1 MFQLRSCW
9 CPRRWHQASAKRKE
23 RTLND
28 LYNLTRI
35 ITQPEVTP
43 VLRGSFRMQGP
54 VDETCC
60 DIQTNME
67 LFRDEKG
74 LGRHSKSQK
83 VLMRTESGMCNVCSA
98 PCSSCLHIN
107 RTLMGSKNDEF
118 SDETCDGNAYSQ
130 HSVND
135 VVPGKSTACDVG
147 WNATS
152 ETSNLLSVSSNHDSF
167 SENAESKACL
177 RTSDA
182 SKDVEMHPKFSYGV
196 TAGDNQ
202 LPSKPQ
208 CKTDERALANKLE
221 NRKVIEGHGDSVSC
235 VSGGNDTNKLASHDN
250 GNVIRKMEP
259 HSSASAKLSSHQIDL
274 IGIHSSKDRSD
285 VNSPCPFGSKSHSC
299 NVRELEDDLGSQLI
313 VELPQLSK
321 EHLNSSLTKEAASD
335 MTCGRGSAPYACG
348 GIEDGRL
355 LGGNS
360 TASDTLCII
369 VEGEAETDKGSDDL
383 PARAVNFQ
391 EQIEGV
397 LPDLQETSL
406 FSQDVDDSDGSDI
419 VEHDVKV
426 CDICGDA
433 GREDLLAICS
443 RCSDGAEHTYCM
455 REMVDKVPEG
465 DWFCEE
471 CKFDEEIKNLKQ
483 DKTVAAYGSDK
494 TQSSGLATALNT
506 NAFVKLD
513 KKDSDDKTN
522 TDIPKEK
529 VSSKRYAENIEVAS
543 AVKRQVLEPTV
554 GSPKTSSP
562 SRIAALSRDSSFKTL
577 DKGKMKPVH
586 PLSSGTCATIDSSKA
601 ALSPTGSR
609 LQTPRGTLLK
619 SNSFSSTNAKP
630 KVKLVDE
637 VVLQKQKSARDLASL
652 DVKEGAN
659 RSIGKSISFK
669 SVNPGRLNPSE
680 SKVKMLSPKFS
691 HGQDIKGL
699 KPAKEWNLLERK
711 NSFKSERSVVSSAVG
726 NNTFSVLKSDKKIAS
741 CGESYPLPS
750 VSNNREPKGV
760 QSNSKSST
768 LSKSTSFVARR
779 GSGVPGELKMQ
790 SCALGVA
797 GASSA
802 NEISSFAE
810 QKPNQTSLMY
820 DQSSEFTAERPFCNA
835 DEGLPVVVPQPQEST
850 NLGEKIRD
858 SSIYHSRP
866 SSTAG
871 GSAPCK
877 KCKEIGHSAQLCPV
891 ENPRSLLGDASA
903 AKSSR
908 EVMDKDNKLKAAIEA
923 AMLKKPVI
931 YRKNKMPYQS
941 DELSM
946 SNTSLSCETRSL
958 DQLSTPISTR
968 NNFSAE
974 VVHEGHAVL
983 RNSIDE
989 FCKQATVNNTKHLSV
1004 LPSEAAMW
1012 KTGDNS
1018 LIDPS
1023 DGKPFIND
1031 LPSHASSAVPVL
1043 LKMSIIPE
1051 HEYIW
1056 QGVFEVQ
1063 SNRRCP
1069 ELHDGI
1075 QAHLSTCASSRALEV
1090 AKNFPSKILL
1100 NEVPRSSTWPLQ
1112 FQEFGV
1118 REDNIALY
1126 FFAKDLESYDESYR
1140 SLLETMIKNDLALKG
1155 NFDGVELLI
1164 FPSNH
1169 LPEKSQRWNM
1179 LYFLWGVFRGKKVN
1193 CLQDASGTPKKYCM
1207 PEDLPATIISLP
1219 ETMRSLGPTDGDLR
1233 TCSKVYY
1240 VALGSECPAS
1250 MESPCLSS
1258 ETINEDCDTSKSCL
1272 DPKGQCT
1279 QANARQQDCNVDATP
1294 LPSIQRTSAMSFQ
1307 ETRCTCAPLEDNVD
1321 PDCKLHV
1328 KRLPSVQ
1335 DAGPIRGLKK
1345 NDKMPTF
1352 LSNATDCLQN
1362 SSCSFEIRG
1371 GVNSSE
1377 NLVTYERTLK
1387 EKERY
1392 LDTKTVMQRQKMMRD
1407 DETMKEVNTW
1417 QNNHGKRLH
1426 EDSAWTGS
1434 QASAGG
1440 SQMSSW
1446 NDGKGELLD
1455 GGCASKKQ
1463 KTGYSELYVCNSSS
1477 STNPLRE
1484 SFTLGTQDMSTS
1496 SQIKEDMCK
1505 EACNERDVSRNNGSA
1520 ERYFFPVDP
1529 HPATKDFNS
1538 GGKSLPWKVFSSEND
1553 DRLPDGAPNLELAL
1567 GADMESSKQGILPFL
1582 MGKPNLKDDQ
1592 EDQPAEKAATT
1603 KEAEEDVS
1611 ACLSLSL
1618 SFPFPDKEGAVEHAS
1633 KVEQLRP
1640 DDRRQVNTSL
1650 LLFKGLS
1657 DE

>member
-1 MFQLRSCW
+1 
-9 CPRRWHQASAKRKE
+9 
-23 RTLND
+23 
-28 LYNLTRI
+28 
-35 ITQPEVTP
+35 
-43 VLRGSFRMQGP
+43 MQGP

-60 DIQTNME
+60 DIQKNME
-67 LFRDEKG
+67 LFQDEKG
-74 LGRHSKSQK
+74 LGSHSKSQK
-83 VLMRTESGMCNVCSA
+83 VLMRTESGTCNVCSA

-130 HSVND
+130 YSVND
-135 VVPGKSTACDVG
+135 VVPSKSTACGVG
-147 WNATS
+147 WNTTS
-152 ETSNLLSVSSNHDSF
+152 ETSNLLSVSSYHDSF

-177 RTSDA
+177 RTSDVSGA
-182 SKDVEMHPKFSYGV
+182 SKDVEMHPRFSSGV
-196 TAGDNQ
+196 TTGDTQ

-208 CKTDERALANKLE
+208 CKTDERALANNLQD
-221 NRKVIEGHGDSVSC
+221 RKVIEGHGDSISC
-235 VSGGNDTNKLASHDN
+235 VSGGNDANKLANQDN
-250 GNVIRKMEP
+250 GNVIRKMKP
-259 HSSASAKLSSHQIDL
+259 LSSSAKLSSHQIDL
-274 IGIHSSKDRSD
+274 IGIHSSKDMSN
-285 VNSPCPFGSKSHSC
+285 VNSPCPFGSESHSC
-299 NVRELEDDLGSQLI
+299 NVRELEDDLGSQLP
-313 VELPQLSK
+313 VELHQLSK

-335 MTCGRGSAPYACG
+335 MACAQGSAPYACG
-348 GIEDGRL
+348 GIKNDRL

-360 TASDTLCII
+360 TASDTLCIDF
-369 VEGEAETDKGSDDL
+369 EGETETDKGSDDL
-383 PARAVNFQ
+383 PARAVNFP
-391 EQIEGV
+391 EQIEDIEKVKESCV

-433 GREDLLAICS
+433 GREDLLAICN

-455 REMVDKVPEG
+455 REMVDEVPEG

-483 DKTVAAYGSDK
+483 DKIVAAYGSDK

-513 KKDSDDKTN
+513 KKDSDDKTIKDIPKETQSSGIVTVLN
-522 TDIPKEK
+522 TNAFVKLDKKDSDDKTIKDIPKEK
-529 VSSKRYAENIEVAS
+529 ASSKRYAENIEVAS

-562 SRIAALSRDSSFKTL
+562 SRIAALSHDSSFKTL
-577 DKGKMKPVH
+577 DKGKVKPVH
-586 PLSSGTCATIDSSKA
+586 PLSSGTCATNDSSKA

-619 SNSFSSTNAKP
+619 SNSFNSTNAKP

-637 VVLQKQKSARDLASL
+637 VVLQKQKSARELASL
-652 DVKEGAN
+652 DVKEGAI
-659 RSIGKSISFK
+659 RSMGKSISFK
-669 SVNPGRLNPSE
+669 SVNPSRLNPSE

-691 HGQDIKGL
+691 HVQDLKGL
-699 KPAKEWNLLERK
+699 KPAKEWNLLEKK

-726 NNTFSVLKSDKKIAS
+726 NTTVSMLKSDKKLAS
-741 CGESYPLPS
+741 CGESYSPPS

-760 QSNSKSST
+760 QSDSKSST
-768 LSKSTSFVARR
+768 LSKSTIHVARR
-779 GSGVPGELKMQ
+779 GSGLPGEHKMQ
-790 SCALGVA
+790 SCTLGVA

-802 NEISSFAE
+802 NGISSSTE
-810 QKPNQTSLMY
+810 QKPNQTSLVY
-820 DQSSEFTAERPFCNA
+820 DQSSDFTAERPFCNA
-835 DEGLPVVVPQPQEST
+835 DEGLPVVVPHPREST

-866 SSTAG
+866 SITAG
-871 GSAPCK
+871 GIAPCK
-877 KCKEIGHSAQLCPV
+877 KCKEIGHSAQSCHV
-891 ENPRSLLGDASA
+891 ENPRSLLGDASVA
-903 AKSSR
+903 RSSR
-908 EVMDKDNKLKAAIEA
+908 EVMDKGNKLKAAIEA
-923 AMLKKPVI
+923 AMLKKPGI
-931 YRKNKMPYQS
+931 YRKNKMPHQS

-946 SNTSLSCETRSL
+946 SNTSLSCETRSQ

-968 NNFSAE
+968 NKFSVE
-974 VVHEGHAVL
+974 EVHEGQAVL
-983 RNSIDE
+983 QNSTDE
-989 FCKQATVNNTKHLSV
+989 FCKQITVNNTKHLSV
-1004 LPSEAAMW
+1004 LPSEAARW

-1018 LIDPS
+1018 LIDPF
-1023 DGKPFIND
+1023 DGKPFISD

-1063 SNRRCP
+1063 SNRKRP

-1075 QAHLSTCASSRALEV
+1075 QAHLSIGASPRVLEV
-1090 AKNFPSKILL
+1090 AKKFPSKILL
-1100 NEVPRSSTWPLQ
+1100 NEVPRLSTWPLQ
-1112 FQEFGV
+1112 FQEIGV

-1140 SLLETMIKNDLALKG
+1140 SLLETMMKNDLALKG

-1193 CLQDASGTPKKYCM
+1193 WLQDPSGTPKKYCM
-1207 PEDLPATIISLP
+1207 PGDVLTTIISLP
-1219 ETMRSLGPTDGDLR
+1219 ETMRSPGPTERDLS
-1233 TCSKVYY
+1233 TCSKAYY

-1250 MESPCLSS
+1250 VESPCLSS
-1258 ETINEDCDTSKSCL
+1258 EIINEDCDTSKSSL

-1279 QANARQQDCNVDATP
+1279 QANARQLDCNLNATP
-1294 LPSIQRTSAMSFQ
+1294 LPSIQRTSAVSFQ
-1307 ETRCTCAPLEDNVD
+1307 ETRCTCAPLKDNVD
-1321 PDCKLHV
+1321 PDCKLHM
-1328 KRLPSVQ
+1328 KPLPSVQ
-1335 DAGPIRGLKK
+1335 DAGTISDLKK
-1345 NDKMPTF
+1345 HDKMPTF
-1352 LSNATDCLQN
+1352 LGNVTDYQQN

-1371 GVNSSE
+1371 GVNNSA

-1392 LDTKTVMQRQKMMRD
+1392 LDTTLMQRHKMMRD
-1407 DETMKEVNTW
+1407 DEIVKEVNTW
-1417 QNNHGKRLH
+1417 QNNHSKHLRG
-1426 EDSAWTGS
+1426 DSAWTGS

-1440 SQMSSW
+1440 SQTLSW

-1455 GGCASKKQ
+1455 GGCASKKH
-1463 KTGYSELYVCNSSS
+1463 KSGYSELYVCDSSGNI
-1477 STNPLRE
+1477 NPLRD
-1484 SFTLGTQDMSTS
+1484 SFTSGTQGMSTS
-1496 SQIKEDMCK
+1496 SQIKEDVRK
-1505 EACNERDVSRNNGSA
+1505 EACDERYVSRNNGSA

-1529 HPATKDFNS
+1529 HPVKKDFSS
-1538 GGKSLPWKVFSSEND
+1538 GGKSVPWKVFSSEND

-1567 GADMESSKQGILPFL
+1567 GADMEPSKQGILPFL
-1582 MGKPNLKDDQ
+1582 MGKQILRDGQD
-1592 EDQPAEKAATT
+1592 DQPAEKATT
-1603 KEAEEDVS
+1603 KEEEEDVS

-1618 SFPFPDKEGAVEHAS
+1618 SFPFPDKQGAAERIS
-1633 KVEQLRP
+1633 KVEQLLP
-1640 DDRRQVNTSL
+1640 DDRRHVNTSL